1 MQFGIVPS
9 PCVFPYVPKHNFFFA
24 IAIVFKWGR
33 GESSTNWGRGERGGR
48 EFEKKFKKKEG
59 LKKNR
64 VAIVKLL

>member
-1 MQFGIVPS
+1 
-9 PCVFPYVPKHNFFFA
+9 
-24 IAIVFKWGR
+24 VFKWGR